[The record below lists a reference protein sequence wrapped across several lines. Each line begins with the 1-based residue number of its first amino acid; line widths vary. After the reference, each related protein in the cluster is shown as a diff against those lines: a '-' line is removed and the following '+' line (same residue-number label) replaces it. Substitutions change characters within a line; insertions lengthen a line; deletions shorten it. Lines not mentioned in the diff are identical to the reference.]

1 MAKKQTPSFS
11 ADDFINNIAANA
23 SNIAATEAAR
33 NRETPTADP
42 IRVGETSPASPTM
55 SPASPKE
62 EQPTPAAG
70 SVPSGLPAREPQP
83 DTPATS
89 ESRPASPIYPDCVAR
104 ALAEKPKTL
113 IAFTPTAIDIK
124 LATLSSQQRISKKR
138 IVLEALLDY
147 LHKRDLL
154 TDEERDQWLQLP
166 KEFGT
171 PGK

>member
-11 ADDFINNIAANA
+11 ADDFISNIAANA
-23 SNIAATEAAR
+23 SNIAAAEAAR

-42 IRVGETSPASPTM
+42 GRVGETSPASPAM

-70 SVPSGLPAREPQP
+70 SVPSGLPAR
-83 DTPATS
+83 DNAPAQ
-89 ESRPASPIYPDCVAR
+89 EQRPASPIYPDCVAR

>member
-11 ADDFINNIAANA
+11 ADDFISNIAANA
-23 SNIAATEAAR
+23 SNIAAAEAAR

-42 IRVGETSPASPTM
+42 SRVGESAPAST
-55 SPASPKE
+55 
-62 EQPTPAAG
+62 TPPLSSELA
-70 SVPSGLPAREPQP
+70 PSGLPAREPQP

-89 ESRPASPIYPDCVAR
+89 ESQPTSPIYPDCVAR